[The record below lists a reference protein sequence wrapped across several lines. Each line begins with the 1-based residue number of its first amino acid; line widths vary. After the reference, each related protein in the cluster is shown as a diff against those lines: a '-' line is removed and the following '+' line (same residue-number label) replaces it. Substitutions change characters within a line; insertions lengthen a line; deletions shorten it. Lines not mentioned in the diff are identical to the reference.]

1 MHLTRMKLRLL
12 FKNWRISCI
21 SILTHT
27 QKVSKCRNKLL
38 TSIHNCMQT
47 DNHRRIQSQLHIN
60 NVLPSMQR
68 IQPFVSYIQ
77 YAETHITKF
86 VFKGYTK
93 LLCELAYNGVSEK
106 VHSTII
112 VSIARKCFKTNIPL
126 KKQENIYSHD
136 KNKQINQKI
145 NISEMKISLK
155 KITERTADPS
165 SCCANSRKGDRA
177 L

>member
-1 MHLTRMKLRLL
+1 MPYSVLVAEPMKIIAYCSGPQNEKIGNTVIDYIKKMHLTRMKLRLL

-60 NVLPSMQR
+60 NVLPYMQR
-68 IQPFVSYIQ
+68 IQPFVSYTQ

-112 VSIARKCFKTNIPL
+112 YSIARKCFKTNIP
-126 KKQENIYSHD
+126 
-136 KNKQINQKI
+136 
-145 NISEMKISLK
+145 
-155 KITERTADPS
+155 
-165 SCCANSRKGDRA
+165 
-177 L
+177 